1 MSASPL
7 SMAPANDVAARIGD
21 TFWKRYQML
30 RWPQVGLPVL
40 GIPTRD

>member
-1 MSASPL
+1 
-7 SMAPANDVAARIGD
+7 VAARIGD

-40 GIPTRD
+40 GMHAKD